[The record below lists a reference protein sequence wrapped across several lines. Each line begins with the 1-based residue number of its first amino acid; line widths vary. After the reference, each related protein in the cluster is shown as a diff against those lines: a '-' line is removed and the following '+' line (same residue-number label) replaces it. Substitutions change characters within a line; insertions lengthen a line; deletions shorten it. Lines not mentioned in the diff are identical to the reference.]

1 MECKETSQLAG
12 KAYEDSDYTMV
23 IAIVHWLKLIV
34 TVQKLFCLPVD
45 CHCLSRQ
52 LQLWRHKTIF
62 CVKASDTACIW
73 SLQEFY
79 KLLMTYSQ
87 LLLFQK
93 PASYWNSTVLSKS
106 VYVSY
111 PGCILW
117 ASVSCELLCINW
129 NKPLHYT
136 GSLWAV
142 DADVNLYLGKFLSK
156 ILALF

>member
-117 ASVSCELLCINW
+117 ATVYPVSYYALIGISHCITQAAFERW
-129 NKPLHYT
+129 MQTLT
-136 GSLWAV
+136 CT
-142 DADVNLYLGKFLSK
+142 
-156 ILALF
+156 